1 MTLPLPSGPRRVSVT
16 LVDTMLLA
24 PAGHQSL
31 GALGEMLGLPKLDLP
46 AGAITRMR
54 SSAPRSRSG
63 SARTL
68 SATPR
73 SLHDTHSR
81 SGATS
86 ASSARSAALPPP
98 PTLGAAA
105 VNLARTVAGDRGI
118 DLGAVLGRRG
128 RRIAPEVGDHLT
140 TFAECFHGGR
150 NEAFW
155 VGYTPRTTLHDVDLC
170 GAYAT
175 ALAHI
180 REPGW
185 GDAAV
190 TATSTR

>member
-1 MTLPLPSGPRRVSVT
+1 
-16 LVDTMLLA
+16 
-24 PAGHQSL
+24 
-31 GALGEMLGLPKLDLP
+31 
-46 AGAITRMR
+46 MR

-86 ASSARSAALPPP
+86 ASSARSGSGGHS

-105 VNLARTVAGDRGI
+105 VNLLRTVAGDRGI

-155 VGYTPRTTLHDVDLC
+155 VATRQGRRSMTSTC

-190 TATSTR
+190 TRNLDA